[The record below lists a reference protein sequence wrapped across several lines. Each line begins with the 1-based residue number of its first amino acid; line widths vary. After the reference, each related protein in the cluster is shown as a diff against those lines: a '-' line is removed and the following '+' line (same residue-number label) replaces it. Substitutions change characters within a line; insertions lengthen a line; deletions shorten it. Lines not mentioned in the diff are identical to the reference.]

1 MPKKILIDTD
11 IGPDCDDAGAL
22 AIANRLHNEKKIE
35 LLGVTHCTSD
45 IGGSYTVCAINQ
57 WFGNSDIPVGQTA
70 EKDFLDSEDCK
81 VYTKPI
87 SAEFIRKNGERS
99 FEEAVSLLR
108 RTLAEN
114 TGVTLVF
121 IGPLNNLSALL
132 ISAPDS
138 VSQLNGR
145 ALVEKSVSQIVVMGG
160 DFSRGSQEAEYN
172 IKCNVAAAQLAAE
185 SCPVPITYIGFEVG
199 ADVLTGKSL
208 KTADE
213 KYPVRTAYELFL
225 DGPNEDGFLLR
236 PSWDLITVYY
246 AAAGLAD
253 LWELSEAV
261 TVRFDVD
268 GCVQLSKGGKDR
280 YLIQQAEPSAVAERL
295 EQLMTETEDYR

>member
-22 AIANRLHNEKKIE
+22 ALANRLHNEKKIE

-45 IGGSYTVCAINQ
+45 IGGAYTVCAINQ
-57 WFGNSDIPVGQTA
+57 WFGNSDVPVGQTA
-70 EKDFLDSEDCK
+70 EKSFLDSEDCK
-81 VYTKPI
+81 SYTKPI
-87 SAEFIRKNGERS
+87 SAEFIRKNGERD

-114 TGVTLVF
+114 TDVTLVF

-132 ISAPDS
+132 RSAPDS
-138 VSQLNGR
+138 VSPMNGR

-160 DFSRGSQEAEYN
+160 DFSRNTQEAEYN
-172 IKCNVAAAQLAAE
+172 IKCNISAAQLAAE
-185 SCPVPITYIGFEVG
+185 SCPVPVIYSGFEIG

-261 TVRFDVD
+261 TVRFDGD

-280 YLIQQAEPSAVAERL
+280 YLIQQADSSAVAERL
-295 EQLMTETEDYR
+295 EQLLI